1 MREGFV
7 LDGSG
12 SSGSASGGRGGRSG
26 SPSGPGV
33 GRKEDL
39 EMGHVRG
46 GGGGS
51 KQYEKIAG
59 EDFRTD

>member
-7 LDGSG
+7 LDGSAG
-12 SSGSASGGRGGRSG
+12 ANTGAGGVGRGRSN
-26 SPSGPGV
+26 SPS

-39 EMGHVRG
+39 EMGHVRNG

-51 KQYEKIAG
+51 KQYERLPG
-59 EDFRTD
+59 EDLRTD